1 MRLVIEAAGPLLRK
15 LTYLEQYAFEGFCIQ
30 PPWWPH
36 DIITRHA
43 IALPVQTNVE
53 DWFHVS
59 VISGSS
65 GRNDT
70 RSKVIPGLCSAPQR
84 EYNRDFCLLNKSIDP
99 NTPVAP
105 AQNSSRKVT
114 HIAHEKKSMLLSFF
128 DLTSR
133 GLAVVYFL
141 LDLVLKV
148 LTSNQVGDVVIIGLF
163 VAVSFLHVLVALSK
177 LAERSER
184 VGAKLVKN
192 AWNELGQLLV
202 LTVAV
207 DGEGVG
213 GDSGV
218 DCENQFM
225 C

>member
-1 MRLVIEAAGPLLRK
+1 
-15 LTYLEQYAFEGFCIQ
+15 
-30 PPWWPH
+30 
-36 DIITRHA
+36 
-43 IALPVQTNVE
+43 
-53 DWFHVS
+53 
-59 VISGSS
+59 
-65 GRNDT
+65 
-70 RSKVIPGLCSAPQR
+70 
-84 EYNRDFCLLNKSIDP
+84 
-99 NTPVAP
+99 
-105 AQNSSRKVT
+105 
-114 HIAHEKKSMLLSFF
+114 MLLSFF

-218 DCENQFM
+218 DCDNQFM